1 MYTPES
7 SDYDSGMNAL
17 FNKRFALLEKLS
29 GEDNNTGSS
38 IPDFCVLIQFREDI
52 GKRES
57 IWGLDQDA
65 GIDFFFLVQV

>member
-57 IWGLDQDA
+57 I
-65 GIDFFFLVQV
+65 